1 MADGLRIDLA
11 GKAFGD
17 TQVLGPL
24 SLSLAA
30 GEVLAVLGPSG
41 VGKSTLLR
49 LIAGLDAEYAGM
61 IALDGRPPQ
70 DAPLPGLVFQD
81 PRLLPWLSAVD
92 NIRAVAPNVTQ
103 PEARALLAEMGLQG
117 AEDRLPGAL
126 SGGMQR
132 RVALARALAV
142 SPRLLLLDEPFV
154 SLDRPL
160 ARELL
165 ALVARI
171 VAERGP
177 SVVLVTHE
185 PEDAARLADR
195 VVVLGGSPATIRQ
208 QHRIDQP
215 RARRDPDT
223 IRALTT
229 DFGAGP

>member
-1 MADGLRIDLA
+1 MKIDLA
-11 GKAFGD
+11 VKAFGGVP
-17 TQVLGPL
+17 VLGPL
-24 SLSLAA
+24 SLTLAP

-49 LIAGLDAEYAGM
+49 LIAGLDRDYDGM
-61 IALDGRPPQ
+61 VALDGRPPEA
-70 DAPLPGLVFQD
+70 APVPGIVFQD
-81 PRLLPWLSAVD
+81 PRLLPWLSATE
-92 NIRAVAPNVTQ
+92 NIRAVAPEVTRA
-103 PEARALLAEMGLQG
+103 EARALLAEMGLAG

-171 VAERGP
+171 VADRGP

-185 PEDAARLADR
+185 PEDAARLADK
-195 VVVLGGSPATIRQ
+195 VVVLGGSPATIRRKL
-208 QHRIDQP
+208 RIDQP
-215 RARRDPDT
+215 RADRDAGT

-229 DFGAGP
+229 DFGAEP